1 MKTMIAIPCM
11 DTVPTQ
17 FMERLLALYR
27 PDGTMIITARS
38 SLIYDARNIL
48 SKMAIDQGYDR
59 IMWLDSDM
67 VFPSDL
73 LDRLS
78 ADMDTGKRYV
88 SGMYFT
94 RKNPIHPVIYRETGY
109 RQEAGGTVP
118 YCTPVDDK
126 QYTTSLMES
135 FDYTV
140 SGKNNPDGV
149 FKASST
155 EKENKYL
162 FEVAATEKEN
172 KYLFEVK
179 ATGMGCC
186 LMETSVIQEVFN
198 HFGLPFTPMP
208 GFGEDL
214 SFCRRCEELGIQMW
228 CDSSL
233 QCGHIAQ
240 KVVGINEYKG
250 GLVL

>member
-27 PDGTMIITARS
+27 PDGTMVITARS
-38 SLIYDARNIL
+38 SLVYDARNIL

-67 VFPSDL
+67 VFPADL
-73 LDRLS
+73 LDRLN
-78 ADMDTGKRYV
+78 ADMDNGCRYV

-149 FKASST
+149 F
-155 EKENKYL
+155 
-162 FEVAATEKEN
+162 EVA
-172 KYLFEVK
+172 

>member
-1 MKTMIAIPCM
+1 MRTMIAIPCM

-27 PDGTMIITARS
+27 PDNTMIITARS

-48 SKMAIDQGYDR
+48 SKMALDQHYDR
-59 IMWLDSDM
+59 ILWLDSDM

-78 ADMDTGKRYV
+78 SDMNKGKRYV
-88 SGMYFT
+88 SAMYFT

-109 RQEAGGTVP
+109 RQEEGGSVP
-118 YCTPVDDK
+118 YCTPVGQDQFK
-126 QYTTSLMES
+126 NAMLTGFIYTETVEHNLAES
-135 FDYTV
+135 FMSCAHSQD
-140 SGKNNPDGV
+140 PDEYV
-149 FKASST
+149 
-155 EKENKYL
+155 
-162 FEVAATEKEN
+162 FEVAAT
-172 KYLFEVK
+172 
-179 ATGMGCC
+179 GMGAC
-186 LMETSVIQEVFN
+186 LMETSVIQEVFQR
-198 HFGLPFTPMP
+198 FGLPFTPMP

-240 KVVGINEYKG
+240 KVVGIEEYKG
-250 GLVL
+250 GLIL

>member
-27 PDGTMIITARS
+27 PDNTMIITARS
-38 SLIYDARNIL
+38 SLVYDARNIL

-59 IMWLDSDM
+59 ILWLDSDM

-78 ADMDTGKRYV
+78 ADMDKGLRYV

-109 RQEAGGTVP
+109 RQEEGGTVP

-140 SGKNNPDGV
+140 SGKNNPDEYV
-149 FKASST
+149 
-155 EKENKYL
+155 
-162 FEVAATEKEN
+162 FEVA
-172 KYLFEVK
+172 

-240 KVVGINEYKG
+240 KVVGINEYKS

>member
-1 MKTMIAIPCM
+1 MPKTMIAIPCM
-11 DTVPTQ
+11 DTVPAQ
-17 FMERLLALYR
+17 FMERLLALQR
-27 PDGTMIITARS
+27 PEGTMIITARS
-38 SLIYDARNIL
+38 SLVYDSRNIL
-48 SKMAIDQGYDR
+48 SKMALDQGYDR
-59 IMWLDSDM
+59 ILWLDSDM
-67 VFPSDL
+67 VFPADL

-78 ADMDTGKRYV
+78 ADMDKGLRYV

-94 RKNPIHPVIYRETGY
+94 RKNPVHPVIYRETGY
-109 RQEAGGTVP
+109 RKEGEGYVP
-118 YCTPVDDK
+118 YCTPVDDE
-126 QYTTSLMES
+126 QYKDTLSS
-135 FDYTV
+135 DWQYSI
-140 SGKNNPDGV
+140 SGDKP
-149 FKASST
+149 S
-155 EKENKYL
+155 L
-162 FEVAATEKEN
+162 FEVA
-172 KYLFEVK
+172 

-198 HFGLPFTPMP
+198 RFGLPFSPMI

-240 KVVGINEYKG
+240 KVVGIEEYKS

>member
-11 DTVPTQ
+11 DTVPAQ
-17 FMERLLALYR
+17 FMERLLALQR
-27 PDGTMIITARS
+27 PEGTMIITARS

-48 SKMAIDQGYDR
+48 SKMALDQGYDR
-59 IMWLDSDM
+59 ILWLDSDM

-94 RKNPIHPVIYRETGY
+94 RKNPIHPVVYRETGY
-109 RQEAGGTVP
+109 RQEEGGTVP
-118 YCTPVDDK
+118 YCTPVGQDQFK
-126 QYTTSLMES
+126 NAMLTGFVYTE
-135 FDYTV
+135 TV
-140 SGKNNPDGV
+140 EHNLEGSMVHVYDPEEYV
-149 FKASST
+149 
-155 EKENKYL
+155 
-162 FEVAATEKEN
+162 
-172 KYLFEVK
+172 FEVK

-198 HFGLPFTPMP
+198 RFGLPFTPMP

-240 KVVGINEYKG
+240 KVVGIEEYKS

>member
-48 SKMAIDQGYDR
+48 SKMALDQHYDR
-59 IMWLDSDM
+59 ILWLDSDM
-67 VFPSDL
+67 VFPADL

-78 ADMDTGKRYV
+78 SDMDTGKRYV

-94 RKNPIHPVIYRETGY
+94 RKNPVHPVIYKETGY
-109 RQEAGGTVP
+109 RKEEGGQIP
-118 YCTPVDDK
+118 YCTPVDYF
-126 QYTTSLMES
+126 QYENAINEKW
-135 FDYTV
+135 DYTV
-140 SGKNNPDGV
+140 SGDGNPDCV
-149 FKASST
+149 
-155 EKENKYL
+155 
-162 FEVAATEKEN
+162 FEVA
-172 KYLFEVK
+172 

-186 LMETSVIQEVFN
+186 LMETSVIQEVFDR
-198 HFGLPFTPMP
+198 FGLPFTPMP

-228 CDSSL
+228 CDSSV

-240 KVVGINEYKG
+240 KVVGINEYKS

>member
-1 MKTMIAIPCM
+1 MRTMIAVPCM

-48 SKMAIDQGYDR
+48 SKMAIDQHYDR
-59 IMWLDSDM
+59 ILWLDSDM

-78 ADMDTGKRYV
+78 ADMDKGLRYV

-94 RKNPIHPVIYRETGY
+94 RKNPVHPVIYRETGY
-109 RQEAGGTVP
+109 RQEEGGSVP
-118 YCTPVDDK
+118 YCTPVDYF
-126 QYTTSLMES
+126 QYENAINEKW
-135 FDYTV
+135 DYTV
-140 SGKNNPDGV
+140 SAEHDPDRI
-149 FKASST
+149 
-155 EKENKYL
+155 

-186 LMETSVIQEVFN
+186 LMETSVIQEVFGR
-198 HFGLPFTPMP
+198 FGLPFTPMP

-240 KVVGINEYKG
+240 KVVGINEYKS